1 VAPFVD
7 LSEVLVVAL
16 HVRDM
21 ARSKVFYR
29 QLGFDLVEDR
39 GTVVTLAWHGRR
51 LVLIEDWD
59 LSPPRAHPRASVR
72 VLVPDVDRHWLR
84 VRAMGVRVVEPI
96 EDRDYGLRDFTI
108 LDPDGIAVSFATRL
122 P

>member
-16 HVRDM
+16 RVRDM

-29 QLGFDLVEDR
+29 QLGFDVVEDR
-39 GTVVTLAWHGRR
+39 GTVVTLGWQGRR
-51 LVLIEDWD
+51 LVLIEDRD

-84 VRAMGVRVVEPI
+84 SRAMGARVVEPI
-96 EDRDYGLRDFTI
+96 ENRDYGLRDFTI